1 MSNVIYVRSYQRK
14 KAGPTAEFV
23 RKTEELLPYDLGD
36 LLIGALETELPK
48 LLPDL
53 SREDIAR
60 IEETW

>member
-1 MSNVIYVRSYQRK
+1 MNVIYLKDRSTRAVY
-14 KAGPTAEFV
+14 V

-60 IEETW
+60 IEESF